1 MIDIYASGP
10 ESEVAK
16 NTVFSKRRWLLK
28 FLMLRWWC
36 AVLVLVEEVTNS
48 SISSSTGGNFYEPLR
63 GSFSGSD
70 KPADPQKIFGVTILS
85 TCIHT
90 HSSHSSHSPHLIS
103 PHHSPLFSHLLVHV
117 QITALLSFSYLFL
130 FLCWIR
136 VLLSCSHVGW

>member
-70 KPADPQKIFGVTILS
+70 KPADPQKILGVSILS

-90 HSSHSSHSPHLIS
+90 HSSHSSKFVPEIVC
-103 PHHSPLFSHLLVHV
+103 F
-117 QITALLSFSYLFL
+117 ICC
-130 FLCWIR
+130 LCIFVVWYINR
-136 VLLSCSHVGW
+136 FIKGGNLPDSC